1 MKGNLE
7 EFRARLVTQVMKFGG
22 IKQGDK
28 DDISRYPHVQF
39 SFEHGELLSMLED
52 RAYYLKRGNYKKAV
66 KV

>member
-39 SFEHGELLSMLED
+39 SFEQ
-52 RAYYLKRGNYKKAV
+52 
-66 KV
+66 